1 MNKTQSKQLGF
12 AVELARGAGE
22 IMKNSVR
29 KELKVETK
37 EDKTVVTDVDKRINS
52 MVIEAIQKEYPK
64 HNILAEE
71 YSPKSK
77 NSEYTWV
84 CDPIDGTLVFSK
96 GIPMSVFSIA
106 LVENGVSSI
115 GVIYDPFHDKMFTG
129 VYGNGAKL
137 NNDSI
142 SVSNDYSFEGA
153 VIGMAAWKSAQR
165 DIRAVYSAFID
176 RGASVLMLGSI
187 AHMGAL
193 VASGELSASLHPA
206 RMPYDTAA
214 AKIIVTEAGGRV
226 TSLSGTNQRYDRP
239 IEGAILSDK
248 LLHDKLV
255 DILRTI
261 SEPDF
266 VYKDDRTSSNHED
279 SVA

>member
-1 MNKTQSKQLGF
+1 MNKTQSRQLGF
-12 AVELARGAGE
+12 AVELAREAGE
-22 IMKNSVR
+22 IMKHSVR
-29 KELKVETK
+29 KDLKIEMK
-37 EDKTVVTDVDKRINS
+37 NDKTIVTDVDKRINS
-52 MVIEAIQKEYPK
+52 MVIDAVQREYPK

-71 YSPKSK
+71 YSPKPK

-84 CDPIDGTLVFSK
+84 CDPVDGTMVFSK

-106 LVENGVSSI
+106 LVENGISAI

-129 VYGNGAKL
+129 VIGNGAKL
-137 NNDSI
+137 NSDKI
-142 SVSNDYSFEGA
+142 SVSQEYSFQGA
-153 VIGMAAWKSAQR
+153 VIGMAAWKGAQR
-165 DIRAVYSAFID
+165 DIRELYSAFID

-187 AHMGAL
+187 AQMGAL

-214 AKIIVTEAGGRV
+214 AKVIVTEAGGKV
-226 TSLSGTNQRYDRP
+226 TGLSGASQSYDKP
-239 IEGAILSDK
+239 IEGAVLSNK

-255 DILRTI
+255 DIVRTV

-266 VYKDDRTSSNHED
+266 SYSE
-279 SVA
+279 

>member
-12 AVELARGAGE
+12 AVELAREAGE
-22 IMKNSVR
+22 IMKHSVR
-29 KELKVETK
+29 KDLAIEMK

-52 MVIEAIQKEYPK
+52 MVIDAVRKEYPK
-64 HNILAEE
+64 HDILAEE

-77 NSEYTWV
+77 NSGYTWV
-84 CDPIDGTLVFSK
+84 CDPVDGTMVFSK

-106 LVENGVSSI
+106 LVENGRSSI

-129 VYGNGAKL
+129 VAGFGAKL
-137 NNDSI
+137 NNDKI
-142 SVSNDYSFEGA
+142 SVSNEYSFQGA

-165 DIRAVYSAFID
+165 DIIESYSAFID

-187 AHMGAL
+187 AQMGAL

-214 AKIIVTEAGGRV
+214 AKVIVTEAGGRV
-226 TSLSGTNQRYDRP
+226 TSLSGTSQAYDRP
-239 IEGAILSDK
+239 IEGAILSNK
-248 LLHDKLV
+248 FLHDKLV
-255 DILRTI
+255 DIVRTI

-266 VYKDDRTSSNHED
+266 TYSE
-279 SVA
+279 

>member
-12 AVELARGAGE
+12 AVELAREAGE

-29 KELKVETK
+29 KELKIEVK
-37 EDKTVVTDVDKRINS
+37 EDKTIVTDVDKRINS

-71 YSPKSK
+71 YSPRSK

-84 CDPIDGTLVFSK
+84 CDPVDGTMVFSK

-106 LVENGVSSI
+106 LVENSISSI

-129 VYGNGAKL
+129 VYDNGARL
-137 NNDSI
+137 NNDKI
-142 SVSNDYSFEGA
+142 SVSTEYSLQGA

-165 DIRAVYSAFID
+165 DIRRSYSAFID

-187 AHMGAL
+187 AQMGAL

-214 AKIIVTEAGGRV
+214 AKVIVTEAGGRV
-226 TSLSGTNQRYDRP
+226 TSLSGTSQSYDGP
-239 IEGAILSDK
+239 IEGAILSNR

-255 DILRTI
+255 EIVRTV
-261 SEPDF
+261 SEP
-266 VYKDDRTSSNHED
+266 YQSYSDDSTDELTS
-279 SVA
+279 